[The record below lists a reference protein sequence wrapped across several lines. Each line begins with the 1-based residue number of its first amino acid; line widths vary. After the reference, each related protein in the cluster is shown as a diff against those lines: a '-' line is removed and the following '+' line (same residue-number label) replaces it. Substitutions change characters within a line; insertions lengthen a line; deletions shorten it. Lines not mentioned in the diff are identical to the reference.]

1 MRILV
6 ITSCTGEKASS
17 PDNQFT
23 LEDFERGGAH
33 LKGREKELK
42 AYALP
47 AGEIYT
53 GQQHV
58 RLMRGIEAVKDVKSQ
73 SIDLH
78 ILSAGY
84 GMIPADQLVVPYEC
98 TFATMKSKELRHWAD
113 KLQVPQ
119 GFREVVVQPFDLGL
133 LLLGDN
139 YLDACALDAAVKF
152 GGPTLLFCGT
162 GMAKKLPVIAG
173 VRVVPISN
181 PEAKRFS
188 CGLVALK
195 GELAARVL
203 RGVAEEPAD
212 LSRLMD
218 PKFDLLAWLDKQSE
232 VAKNTAESKAN
243 PPVNNASTKKT
254 SKERSMVT
262 SEEERQRFTFF
273 IPRQKSGM
281 KYFIP
286 EWDDRVDPD
295 YDFINDG
302 ITADRDPYVHD
313 VYSHEIY
320 QSPNYDGILVS
331 KSVIE
336 DNKTKK
342 ERIRQIGIHR
352 HVRVPRNFPLMGDC
366 GAFNYIDEEVPPYS
380 TDETLE
386 FYESLDFDFGV
397 SIDHLIIPS
406 HLKRTVHVVLGPEG
420 GEKVITAT
428 QFKELKESGLPLARG
443 RTYPRDLFESREF
456 LASYEVE
463 DLTEGKRR
471 WALTLDNSKDFISRH
486 VKKNFKFTPIA
497 GCQGYSV
504 ESQVEMFREQQAMG
518 YKYIALG
525 GLVRSKTSEIL
536 TILEGVNK
544 IRKPGVKIH
553 LFGVARPEAIPAFV
567 QAGVDSVDSARFLR
581 QAWLSAT
588 SNYYAGDPERFLTN
602 SVPQT
607 VSAGDEDEVDE
618 KWRYAAIRVPPL
630 QREGGDSL
638 TAKATKLKTKGW
650 KLEDMR
656 REEQKSLAALRAF
669 DRGELSLDE
678 TLTIVLAYDQLM
690 GGDPRNEPHY
700 RRVLEDKPWRKC
712 PCPVCKSTGIDVVIF
727 RRNNR
732 NRRRGFHNTWWFYQ
746 LFSRLTNS
754 PAIGTHH

>member
-1 MRILV
+1 MRSRGSLSHNMRVLI
-6 ITSCTGEKASS
+6 ITSCTGEKTSS
-17 PDNQFT
+17 PANQLT
-23 LEDFERGGAH
+23 LEDFAQGGAH
-33 LKGREKELK
+33 LEKREKELK
-42 AYALP
+42 DFAQP

-58 RLMRGIEAVKDVKSQ
+58 RLMRGIEAVKESRNLK
-73 SIDLH
+73 INLH

-84 GMIPADQLVVPYEC
+84 GMIPAAQSVVPYEC
-98 TFATMKSKELRHWAD
+98 TFATMKTKELRQWAD

-119 GFREVVVQPFDLGL
+119 GFRETVDQKYDFGL
-133 LLLGDN
+133 VLLGDN
-139 YLDACALDAAVKF
+139 YLDACALDAQTKF

-162 GMAKKLPVIAG
+162 GTAKSLAPMKH

-203 RGVAEEPAD
+203 RGVANDPAVAKQ
-212 LSRLMD
+212 LMD
-218 PKFDLLAWLDKQSE
+218 SSFDVLAWLDQQGSE
-232 VAKNTAESKAN
+232 
-243 PPVNNASTKKT
+243 NAASSTKPAKAKVARSKT
-254 SKERSMVT
+254 APARAMVT
-262 SEEERQRFTFF
+262 QEEERQRFTFF
-273 IPRQKSGM
+273 IPRKTSGM

-320 QSPNYDGILVS
+320 SSPNYDGILVS

-342 ERIRQIGIHR
+342 ERIRSIGIHR

-366 GAFNYIDEEVPPYS
+366 GAFNYIDEEVPPYE

-386 FYESLDFDFGV
+386 FYETLDFDFGV
-397 SIDHLIIPS
+397 SIDHLIIPG
-406 HLKRTVHVVLGPEG
+406 HLKRTVHAILSPAG
-420 GEKVITAT
+420 GEKRISAAD
-428 QFKELKESGLPLARG
+428 FERLKEAGMPMVKARS
-443 RTYPRDLFESREF
+443 YPRDLFETREF
-456 LASYEVE
+456 LATYEE
-463 DLTEGKRR
+463 DDLTEGKRR
-471 WALTLDNSKDFISRH
+471 WALTLDNAKDFISSHR
-486 VKKNFKFTPIA
+486 KKGCKFTPIA

-504 ESQVEMFREQQAMG
+504 ESEIEMFKEQQAMG

-525 GLVRSKTSEIL
+525 GLVRSKTTEIL
-536 TILEGVNK
+536 NILEGVNK

-553 LFGVARPEAIPAFV
+553 LFGVARPEAIPAFA

-588 SNYYAGDPERFLTN
+588 SNYYAGDVDRFVTTLKPKVDAE
-602 SVPQT
+602 SD
-607 VSAGDEDEVDE
+607 AEDDEVDE
-618 KWRYAAIRVPPL
+618 KWRYAAVRVPPL
-630 QREGGDSL
+630 QREGGESF
-638 TAKATKLKTKGW
+638 TAKASKLIAKGW
-650 KLEDMR
+650 TLEKLQK
-656 REEQKSLAALRAF
+656 EEKKSLSALRAF
-669 DRGELSLDE
+669 DQDKLGIDE
-678 TLTIVLAYDQLM
+678 TLEAVLAYDQLM
-690 GGDPRNEPHY
+690 GGDARNAPHY
-700 RRVLEDKPWRKC
+700 RRVLEDKPWRAC
-712 PCPVCKSTGIDVVIF
+712 PCAVCKSTGIDVILF

-746 LFSRLTNS
+746 LFSKLT
-754 PAIGTHH
+754 

>member
-1 MRILV
+1 LKILI
-6 ITSCTGEKASS
+6 ITSCTGEKVVEHS
-17 PDNQFT
+17 DQLT
-23 LEDFERGGAH
+23 LEDFQAGAKH
-33 LKGREKELK
+33 IARREKELK
-42 AYALP
+42 DLCRP

-53 GQQHV
+53 GEQHV
-58 RLMRGIEAVKDVKSQ
+58 RLMRGVEAFRAGKKKDPVK
-73 SIDLH
+73 LH
-78 ILSAGY
+78 VLSAGY
-84 GMIPADQLVVPYEC
+84 GVIPESRVVAPYET
-98 TFATMKSKELRHWAD
+98 TFATMKSKELRDWAD
-113 KLQVPQ
+113 SLKVSDD
-119 GFREVVVQPFDLGL
+119 FRKTVTDKYDLGL
-133 LLLGDN
+133 ILLGDN
-139 YLDACALDAAVKF
+139 YLQACNLDATVKF
-152 GGPTLLFCGT
+152 CGPTLLLCGT
-162 GMAKKLPVIAG
+162 GMAKKLPSLKN
-173 VRVVPISN
+173 VRVVPVSN

-188 CGLVALK
+188 CGLVGLK
-195 GELAARVL
+195 GDLAARL
-203 RGVAEEPAD
+203 LHGLQAESDKVAK
-212 LSRLMD
+212 LLD
-218 PKFDLLAWLDKQSE
+218 PKFDLMAWLEKQPGAGKSAATS
-232 VAKNTAESKAN
+232 VAKPAKNLAKSSSKA
-243 PPVNNASTKKT
+243 
-254 SKERSMVT
+254 RSMVT
-262 SEEERQRFTFF
+262 TEEERQRFTFF
-273 IPRQKSGM
+273 TPRPKAKM

-302 ITADRDPYVHD
+302 ITENRDPYVHD
-313 VYSHEIY
+313 VYAHEIY
-320 QSPNYDGILVS
+320 PSPNYDGILVS

-366 GAFNYIDEEVPPYS
+366 GAFNYIDEEVPPYT

-397 SIDHLIIPS
+397 SIDHLIIPA
-406 HLKRTVHVVLGPEG
+406 HLKRKVHVILKPDG
-420 GEKVITAT
+420 GEKIITES
-428 QFKELKESGLPLARG
+428 QFEDLKESGMPLARG
-443 RTYPRDLFESREF
+443 RNYPRDLFESQEF

-471 WALTLDNSKDFISRH
+471 WSLTLDNAKDFIARH
-486 VKKNFKFTPIA
+486 TKKNFKFTPIA

-504 ESQVEMFREQQAMG
+504 ESQIEMFREQQAMG

-553 LFGVARPEAIPAFV
+553 LFGVARPEAIQAFV

-588 SNYYAGDPERFLTN
+588 SNYYAGDPDRFL
-602 SVPQT
+602 SSSAPKS

-650 KLEDMR
+650 SLEKMR
-656 REEQKSLAALRAF
+656 KEEQKSLSALRAF
-669 DRGELSLDE
+669 DQGKLGIDD
-678 TLTIVLAYDQLM
+678 TLKIVLAYDQLM
-690 GGDPRNEPHY
+690 GGDTRNEPHY
-700 RRVLEDKPWRKC
+700 RRVLEDKPWRSC

-746 LFSRLTNS
+746 LFSRLTS
-754 PAIGTHH
+754 ASSD